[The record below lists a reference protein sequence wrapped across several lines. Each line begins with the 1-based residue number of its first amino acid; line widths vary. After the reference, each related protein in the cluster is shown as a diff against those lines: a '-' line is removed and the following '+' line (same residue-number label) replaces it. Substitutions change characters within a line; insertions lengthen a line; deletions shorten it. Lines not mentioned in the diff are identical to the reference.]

1 MVVALFK
8 ISDSVVSWG
17 HSSPESRSDVQKEVA
32 GVLEKMNNSQQLT
45 VCKTAAFLQKFRQ
58 RDLLG

>member
-1 MVVALFK
+1 
-8 ISDSVVSWG
+8 
-17 HSSPESRSDVQKEVA
+17 VQKEVA